1 MQISTTF
8 LILEGVP
15 SIKWFGTEGDYNCLV
30 MDLLGRSLLDLF
42 ISCGRKF
49 SLKTVLLIADQM
61 LQRLEF
67 MHSRS
72 LIHRNIKPENI
83 VIGIGEK
90 KVNEFICLIGICSVM
105 SFVGLAYHLFD

>member
-1 MQISTTF
+1 MLS
-8 LILEGVP
+8 LEGVP
-15 SIKWFGTEGDYNCLV
+15 SIKWFGSEGEYNVLI
-30 MDLLGRSLLDLF
+30 MDILGPSLDDLF
-42 ISCGRKF
+42 LFCRRKF

-105 SFVGLAYHLFD
+105 SFVGLAYHLFG